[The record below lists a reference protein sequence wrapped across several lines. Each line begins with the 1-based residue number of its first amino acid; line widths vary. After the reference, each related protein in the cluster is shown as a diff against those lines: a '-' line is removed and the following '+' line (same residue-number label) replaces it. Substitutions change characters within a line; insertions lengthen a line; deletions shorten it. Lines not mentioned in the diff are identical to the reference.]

1 MSPRSTRPLLAALMA
16 LLLLGA
22 CAGQRDP
29 TGYGDTT
36 QKNFHT
42 GCVASAKN
50 DSQLSASEADDYCTC
65 SYNRI
70 VKDIPFS
77 EFKKINSDL
86 SDDPGPLPPKMQTI
100 RDDCLKTATGSS

>member
-1 MSPRSTRPLLAALMA
+1 MSPRSIRPLVAALMA

-29 TGYGDTT
+29 TGYGKTT
-36 QKNFHT
+36 QENFHK

-50 DSQLSASEADDYCTC
+50 DSNMSASKASDYCTC

-86 SDDPGPLPPKMQTI
+86 SDDPAPLPDKMLTI
-100 RDDCLKTATGSS
+100 RDDCLKAANGSG